1 MNKFEIMT
9 TFFAVFG
16 VLMLIGCTGAVETNQ
31 WILALA
37 LFLMGTCTMFLSIVC
52 QQRAAE
58 QNLI

>member
-1 MNKFEIMT
+1 MNKFEIMA

-31 WILALA
+31 WILALT

>member
-1 MNKFEIMT
+1 MNKFEIMA

-52 QQRAAE
+52 QQRATE

>member
-1 MNKFEIMT
+1 MNKFEIMA

-52 QQRAAE
+52 QEKQ
-58 QNLI
+58 

>member
-1 MNKFEIMT
+1 MNKFEIMA

-16 VLMLIGCTGAVETNQ
+16 VFMLIGCTGAVETNQ

>member
-1 MNKFEIMT
+1 MNKFEIMA